1 MEKLR
6 AVVGL
11 ILAISIGAMVLL
23 PGILAAVDIPDTD
36 GDGIP
41 DDVDVDI
48 DGDGVPNM
56 LELIYGTDP
65 YDATS
70 YPVVEEML

>member
-1 MEKLR
+1 MKIRR
-6 AVVGL
+6 AMMGIVMVLCVGA
-11 ILAISIGAMVLL
+11 LALL
-23 PGILAAVDIPDTD
+23 PGIYAEGGIPDTD
-36 GDGIP
+36 GDGFP

-56 LELIYGTDP
+56 EEAVYGTNP

-70 YPVVEEML
+70 YPEIEEML